1 MFNDGNKLKR
11 TRELTRLRVKKF
23 KDSQRKGIESNLTP
37 STLYEQFAAD
47 RLITESQH
55 TYDEQFDRSYENDNN
70 VLKEAGTDFA
80 KQELIMN

>member
-47 RLITESQH
+47 RLITVSA
-55 TYDEQFDRSYENDNN
+55 YIR
-70 VLKEAGTDFA
+70 
-80 KQELIMN
+80 